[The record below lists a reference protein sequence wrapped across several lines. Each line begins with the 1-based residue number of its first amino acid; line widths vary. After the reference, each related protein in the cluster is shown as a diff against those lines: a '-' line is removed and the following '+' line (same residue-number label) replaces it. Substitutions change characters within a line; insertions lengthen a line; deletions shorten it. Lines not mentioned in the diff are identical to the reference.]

1 MDHSIQ
7 SWDSV
12 TVQGLLGCEE
22 VVLESLSA
30 AREIVCPLKPCTF
43 ISATAQW
50 ITDILEALRGLNCIE
65 SCQHFNSKRKKY
77 DATEMYA
84 SEHYFNEKLSWYPNL
99 DCFHNI

>member
-30 AREIVCPLKPCTF
+30 GREMVCPLKPCTSIF
-43 ISATAQW
+43 ATAQW
-50 ITDILEALRGLNCIE
+50 ITDILKALPGLNCTG
-65 SCQHFNSKRKKY
+65 SCQHFNSEGGKNMTQQKCMPGR
-77 DATEMYA
+77 T
-84 SEHYFNEKLSWYPNL
+84 N
-99 DCFHNI
+99 